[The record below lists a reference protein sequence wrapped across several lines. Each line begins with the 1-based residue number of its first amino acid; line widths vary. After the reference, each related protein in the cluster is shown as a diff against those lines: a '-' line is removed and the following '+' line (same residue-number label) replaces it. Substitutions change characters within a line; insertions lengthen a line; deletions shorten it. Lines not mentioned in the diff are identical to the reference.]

1 MHYILWLGKMK
12 ESISK
17 NITVNV
23 ILHLLSSFSK
33 LLDSFLN
40 AFFYLCLVPSKRDNT
55 DGDRRVVYFSS
66 LYFLQL
72 AHRAICKVE
81 ERLKKERWCWTGR
94 LRQTKRKIPNV
105 KGEQGEC
112 CQIEKTEAETLSGR
126 WESNPGLQ
134 LQRSTQRWLYPEAA
148 TTALL
153 RDSLLFRNSGCL

>member
-72 AHRAICKVE
+72 VHRGKVE
-81 ERLKKERWCWTGR
+81 ER
-94 LRQTKRKIPNV
+94 
-105 KGEQGEC
+105 
-112 CQIEKTEAETLSGR
+112 
-126 WESNPGLQ
+126 
-134 LQRSTQRWLYPEAA
+134 
-148 TTALL
+148 
-153 RDSLLFRNSGCL
+153 